1 MTNDKI
7 TATRET
13 LINDTDTMKRDAAQ
27 IVDDVKKHA
36 YAHVDVAK
44 DTVNN
49 AFDQARDY
57 VKERPLHVAA
67 AALFIGFLIG
77 TFRRK

>member
-7 TATRET
+7 STTRET
-13 LINDTDTMKRDAAQ
+13 LLNDTDALKRDAAQ

-44 DTVNN
+44 DTVNDAYN
-49 AFDQARDY
+49 QARDY
-57 VKERPLHVAA
+57 IKERPFHIAA
-67 AALFIGFLIG
+67 VALFIGFLIG
-77 TFRRK
+77 RSRRK

>member
-7 TATRET
+7 TATREA
-13 LINDTDTMKRDAAQ
+13 LINDTDALKRDAGQ
-27 IVDDVKKHA
+27 IVEDVKSHA
-36 YAHVDVAK
+36 YAHVDAAK

-49 AFDQARDY
+49 VFNQAHEY
-57 VKERPLHVAA
+57 VKERPFHVAA
-67 AALFIGFLIG
+67 VALFIGFLIG